1 MLFDGTLGDWKLKPV
16 SLELRKG
23 SVPYS
28 TRPYPILE
36 KYFKTTCKE
45 VERLC
50 EIGVLKRQRESEWG
64 SPTFITPKNDH
75 TVRVVLDFRR
85 LNKMLVRKPFPL
97 PKIST
102 TLMQLKGFTYATA
115 LDLNMGYYTIRI
127 DAKASEM
134 CTIIFPW
141 GKYSYQRLPMGISGA
156 QDIFQGNV

>member
-1 MLFDGTLGDWKLKPV
+1 MSPQNSKDDVNPNG
-16 SLELRKG
+16 
-23 SVPYS
+23 
-28 TRPYPILE
+28 
-36 KYFKTTCKE
+36 
-45 VERLC
+45 
-50 EIGVLKRQRESEWG
+50 G
-64 SPTFITPKNDH
+64 SPTFITPKKDQ

-85 LNKMLVRKPFPL
+85 LYKMLVRKPFPL
-97 PKIST
+97 PKISS

-156 QDIFQGNV
+156 PDIFQGCMSDLMEDLMYVGAYLDDLLIITSGRGSGPKNVIFLNEPKIIYE